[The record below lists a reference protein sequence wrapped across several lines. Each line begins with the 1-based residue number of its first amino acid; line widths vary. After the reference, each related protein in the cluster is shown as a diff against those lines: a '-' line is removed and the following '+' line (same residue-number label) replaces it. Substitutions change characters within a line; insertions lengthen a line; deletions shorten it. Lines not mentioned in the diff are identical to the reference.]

1 MIVLFTLKH
10 NFETLLRMIF
20 NLVWIVNIFIDAN
33 TDAVL
38 KQ

>member
-1 MIVLFTLKH
+1 MIVLFILEH